1 MKSETFK
8 LSKLRNIALA
18 GILAAGVVGPT
29 YVASTAHAE
38 DAANQ
43 AAEQQSDQSQEGTDD
58 SNSFVKDLLGS
69 NDTTDADAN
78 DPTKTET
85 VYVFNNADGSARNA
99 IVTDWLKN
107 VKGDQSLA
115 DVSNLTDIE
124 NTESQAGYQQDGQK
138 LTWDAQGDD
147 IYYKGN
153 TTEQA
158 PVTIKVTYWLD
169 GQEISPDDLAGKS
182 GHVKIRYDYTNN
194 ASFQTEVNGEQRTMY
209 TPFVAATGLILDNS
223 NFKNV
228 TTVNGK
234 IANDGD
240 RTTVAGFAM
249 PGLQEDLDISSDDV
263 DIPTYFEIEADAT
276 DFSLDTSLTAVSS
289 NLFDSINTDDMS
301 EDTLGDDINKM
312 NDAMNQL
319 IDGSSSL
326 YDGLTQLADGAGQ
339 LDDGIGTL
347 QDSTASLPASADAL
361 NSGAHQV
368 ASGADQVASGS
379 DTLADGTSQL
389 ASGAAQLPA
398 GVAKLYDGS
407 DQVYR
412 GLEALKNGDSKQWGL
427 VKAMESAKQISDGAD
442 QLDAGAQKLAAGT
455 GQLKSQTTNLPSQV
469 KQLYDGSDAVYTGL
483 AALKNGNSK
492 QWGLAKA
499 AESSKEAYVGAQK
512 IAAGVSTLATQMGTI
527 KGGTD
532 TIASGANTAS
542 AGTQQVIDTITGT
555 MVPAL
560 TDAQNKLTGNDKA
573 DVDGAVSSLKEA
585 QKTLTSLSTTTG
597 NIADQL
603 TTMSDGLSEVSDTL
617 GTIKSQADAAS
628 SDSSLAAS
636 NITSS
641 NYNNIATA
649 KKQLAAIDTTGMT
662 DDQKTALNNASSE
675 LDAVNTDDLA
685 QAYKAASRAASTDQN
700 VFTEI
705 GAVKD
710 QIDTLQTSIGTQAQ
724 NFQKASDSLKSDAAT
739 LQKTASSL
747 EKNSFINVEQEVAG
761 VNDGLQK
768 LVGTDQDTKADDTLY
783 GLKAGLGEIN
793 TGAQTISDKIT
804 GSSKDMADLVTGAAT
819 LRDGLKTLSEG
830 GVIEGKASAG
840 LSGAV
845 AAIGDTQTTNTLLW
859 GSNAINQGLIKM
871 NAQTPALAAGIAQ
884 IDGGAQQLAAGTA
897 KLAPGAKALYQG
909 AGDTP
914 IDGKTSAG
922 LVGAVDAL
930 GSATTPN
937 TLLYGSNAIWKG
949 LAQMNASAPTLANG
963 INQVNSGAHQLASGS
978 AQLASGSN
986 QLANGTDQLAS
997 ATPALVNGIAAL
1009 KAGSS
1014 QLASGAVS
1022 AQDGSAQLSDGLKQ
1036 FNDEAIQKIVSAY
1049 NDNLA
1054 GLSDNLKATAQA
1066 GKDYQTFSG
1075 KDDAMQ
1081 GKVTFI
1087 YETDGIG
1094 D

>member
-38 DAANQ
+38 DATNQ

-379 DTLADGTSQL
+379 ATLADGTSQL

-398 GVAKLYDGS
+398 GVAKLYNGS
-407 DQVYR
+407 DAVNA
-412 GLEALKNGDSKQWGL
+412 GLEALKNG
-427 VKAMESAKQISDGAD
+427 
-442 QLDAGAQKLAAGT
+442 
-455 GQLKSQTTNLPSQV
+455 
-469 KQLYDGSDAVYTGL
+469 
-483 AALKNGNSK
+483 NSK
-492 QWGLAKA
+492 EWGLAKA
-499 AESSKEAYVGAQK
+499 AESSKDAYIGAQK
-512 IAAGVSTLATQMGTI
+512 IAAGVNTLADQMGAIQTGA
-527 KGGTD
+527 KKMAAGAD
-532 TIASGANTAS
+532 AAST
-542 AGTQQVIDTITGT
+542 GTQTAINTISDQ
-555 MVPAL
+555 MIPAL
-560 TDAQNKLTGNDKA
+560 SDAQAKLNKHVN
-573 DVDGAVSSLKEA
+573 VDGAVASLKDA
-585 QKTLTSLSTTTG
+585 QSTLTSLSTQTKG
-597 NIADQL
+597 IADQL
-603 TTMSDGLSEVSDTL
+603 TTVSSGLSKVSASL
-617 GTIKSQADAAS
+617 GQIESQSTQAAS
-628 SDSSLAAS
+628 DVDTAADH
-636 NITSS
+636 IAKS
-641 NYNNIATA
+641 NYAVTA
-649 KKQLAAIDTTGMT
+649 AAKQLAAIDTTGMT
-662 DDQKTALNNASSE
+662 DDQIAALNKAKSQ
-675 LDAVNTDDLA
+675 LDAVSTGDLA
-685 QAYKAASRAASTDQN
+685 SAQSEAKSAADANTQIKQ
-700 VFTEI
+700 EI
-705 GAVKD
+705 DGVMKSV
-710 QIDTLQTSIGTQAQ
+710 DTLQSGIAQQAEG
-724 NFQKASDSLKSDAAT
+724 FQKASESLAADAKA
-739 LQKTASSL
+739 LQSTASSL
-747 EKNSFINVEQEVAG
+747 SDDDYVVLEQEVAQ
-761 VNDGLQK
+761 VNAGLKQM
-768 LVGTDQDTKADDTLY
+768 VGSSNDTSSKPTLY
-783 GLKAGLGEIN
+783 GLKAGIN
-793 TGAQTISDKIT
+793 DIKDGASGLSKQISN
-804 GSSKDMADLVTGAAT
+804 GSGDMKQLVEGADT
-819 LRDGLKTLSEG
+819 LRDGLQVLSEG
-830 GVIEGKASAG
+830 GTLQGKSSAG
-840 LSGAV
+840 LNGAV
-845 AAIGDTQTTNTLLW
+845 KALGDT
-859 GSNAINQGLIKM
+859 S
-871 NAQTPALAAGIAQ
+871 TP
-884 IDGGAQQLAAGTA
+884 D
-897 KLAPGAKALYQG
+897 
-909 AGDTP
+909 
-914 IDGKTSAG
+914 
-922 LVGAVDAL
+922 
-930 GSATTPN
+930 

-949 LAQMNASAPTLANG
+949 LAQMNASAPTLADG
-963 INQVNSGAHQLASGS
+963 VNQVNSGAHQLASGS

-986 QLANGTDQLAS
+986 QLANGTDQLAN

-1049 NDNLA
+1049 NDDLA

>member
-169 GQEISPDDLAGKS
+169 GQEIAPDDLAGKS

-194 ASFQTEVNGEQRTMY
+194 ASYQTEVNGEQRTMY

-347 QDSTASLPASADAL
+347 QDRTASLPASADAL

-379 DTLADGTSQL
+379 ATLADGTSQL

-469 KQLYDGSDAVYTGL
+469 KQLYDGSDAVYAGL
-483 AALKNGNSK
+483 EALKNGNSK

-499 AESSKEAYVGAQK
+499 AESSEAAYVGAQQ
-512 IAAGVSTLATQMGTI
+512 IATGVNALATQMGTMKQGADDI
-527 KGGTD
+527 AGG
-532 TIASGANTAS
+532 AS
-542 AGTQQVIDTITGT
+542 AAGEGTQRAIDTINDT

-560 TDAQNKLTGNDKA
+560 TDAQKRLNGDA
-573 DVDGAVSSLKEA
+573 DVDGAVSSLKAA
-585 QKTLTSLSTTTG
+585 QSTLTSLSTTTG

-603 TTMSDGLSEVSDTL
+603 TTMSSGLSKVSATL
-617 GTIKSQADAAS
+617 GTIESQASAAS
-628 SDSSLAAS
+628 KDSSAAS
-636 NITSS
+636 NNISSS
-641 NYNNIATA
+641 NYDNIAA
-649 KKQLAAIDTTGMT
+649 AQKQLAAIDTTGMT
-662 DDQKTALNNASSE
+662 DEQIAALGKASSE
-675 LDAVNTDDLA
+675 LNDVNTNDLA
-685 QAYKAASRAASTDQN
+685 QAQKDATSAAATDEKIAD
-700 VFTEI
+700 EI
-705 GAVKD
+705 SQVKGE
-710 QIDTLQTSIGTQAQ
+710 IDTLQASIGTQAQ
-724 NFQKASDSLKSDAAT
+724 KFQTASDSLKSDADT

-747 EKNSFINVEQEVAG
+747 KQNNYIGLEQEIAQ
-761 VNDGLQK
+761 VNAGLQK
-768 LVGTDQDTKADDTLY
+768 MVGTSEDTSKDNTLY
-783 GLKAGLGEIN
+783 GLKNGMGQIQAG
-793 TGAQTISDKIT
+793 AKTISDKIRD
-804 GSSKDMADLVTGAAT
+804 GSGLMTDLVTGAAT
-819 LRDGLKTLSEG
+819 LRDGLKVLLEG
-830 GVIEGKASAG
+830 GTVDGKASAG

-845 AAIGDTQTTNTLLW
+845 AAIGDTQTTDTLLW
-859 GSNAINQGLIKM
+859 GSNAINQGLMQM
-871 NAQTPALAAGIAQ
+871 NTQTPALAAGIAQ

-930 GSATTPN
+930 GTASTPN

-949 LAQMNASAPTLANG
+949 LAQMNASAPTLADG
-963 INQVNSGAHQLASGS
+963 VNQVNSGAHQLASGS

-986 QLANGTDQLAS
+986 QLANGTDQLAN

-1049 NDNLA
+1049 NDDLA

>member
-38 DAANQ
+38 DATNQ

-124 NTESQAGYQQDGQK
+124 NTESQASYQQDGQK

-169 GQEISPDDLAGKS
+169 GQEIAPDDLAGKS

-194 ASFQTEVNGEQRTMY
+194 ASYQTEVNGEQRTMY

-234 IANDGD
+234 IVNDGD

-326 YDGLTQLADGAGQ
+326 YDGLAQLADGAGQ

-379 DTLADGTSQL
+379 ATLADGTSQL

-427 VKAMESAKQISDGAD
+427 VKAMESAKQLSDGAD

-455 GQLKSQTTNLPSQV
+455 GQLKSKTENMPSQV
-469 KQLYDGSDAVYTGL
+469 SQLYDGSNAVYAGL
-483 AALKNGNSK
+483 EALKNGNSK

-499 AESSKEAYVGAQK
+499 AESSEAAYVGAQQ
-512 IAAGVSTLATQMGTI
+512 IATGVSALATQMG
-527 KGGTD
+527 
-532 TIASGANTAS
+532 AMQQGANDIATGAQAAS
-542 AGTQQVIDTITGT
+542 DGTQTAIDTITKQ

-560 TDAQNKLTGNDKA
+560 TDAQNRLNGDA
-573 DVDGAVSSLKEA
+573 DVDGAVSSLKDA
-585 QKTLTSLSTTTG
+585 STTLTSLSTTTG

-603 TTMSDGLSEVSDTL
+603 TTMSTGLSKVSTTL
-617 GTIKSQADAAS
+617 GTIESQASAAS
-628 SDSSLAAS
+628 SDSSAAAS
-636 NITSS
+636 NISNS
-641 NYNNIATA
+641 NYDNIATA

-662 DDQKTALNNASSE
+662 DEQKSALNKASSE
-675 LDAVNTDDLA
+675 LDDVSTDDLA
-685 QAYKAASRAASTDQN
+685 QAQKDATSAAAADQK
-700 VFTEI
+700 VADEI
-705 GAVKD
+705 GQVKD
-710 QIDTLQTSIGTQAQ
+710 QIDALQQSIGTQAQ
-724 NFQKASDSLKSDAAT
+724 KFQTASDSLKTDAAA

-747 EKNSFINVEQEVAG
+747 SQNNYVVAEQEVAA
-761 VNDGLQK
+761 VNAGLK
-768 LVGTDQDTKADDTLY
+768 TMVGTTKDTKADATLY
-783 GLKAGLGEIN
+783 GLKAGLGEID
-793 TGAQTISDKIT
+793 TGAQQISKKISD
-804 GSSKDMADLVTGAAT
+804 GSGQMTALVTGAAN
-819 LRDGLKTLSEG
+819 LRDGLQVLSEG
-830 GVIEGKASAG
+830 GVVDGKASAG

-845 AAIGDTQTTNTLLW
+845 AALGDTQTANTLLW
-859 GSNAINQGLIKM
+859 GSNAINQGLMQM

-884 IDGGAQQLAAGTA
+884 IDAGAQQLTAGTA
-897 KLAPGAKALYQG
+897 QLAPGAKALYQG

-914 IDGKTSAG
+914 IEGKTSAG

-930 GSATTPN
+930 GTASTPN

-963 INQVNSGAHQLASGS
+963 VNQVNSGAHQLASGS

-1009 KAGSS
+1009 KAGSA

-1049 NDNLA
+1049 NDDLA

>member
-194 ASFQTEVNGEQRTMY
+194 ASYQTEVNGEQRTMY

-379 DTLADGTSQL
+379 ATLADGTSQL

-442 QLDAGAQKLAAGT
+442 RLDAGAQKLAAGT

-469 KQLYDGSDAVYTGL
+469 KQLYDGSDAVYAGL
-483 AALKNGNSK
+483 EALKNGNSK

-499 AESSKEAYVGAQK
+499 AESSKAAYVGAQK
-512 IAAGVSTLATQMGTI
+512 IATGVNALATQMGTVK
-527 KGGTD
+527 KGADDIVDGALA
-532 TIASGANTAS
+532 ASK
-542 AGTQQVIDTITGT
+542 GTQSAIDTISDT

-560 TDAQNKLTGNDKA
+560 TDAQKRLNGDA
-573 DVDGAVSSLKEA
+573 DVDGAVASLKEA
-585 QKTLTSLSTTTG
+585 STTLTSLSTTTG

-603 TTMSDGLSEVSDTL
+603 TTMSSGLSKVFATL
-617 GTIKSQADAAS
+617 GTIESQASAAS
-628 SDSSLAAS
+628 KDSSEAS
-636 NITSS
+636 NNISSS
-641 NYNNIATA
+641 NYGNIAAA

-662 DDQKTALNNASSE
+662 DEQKTALKKASSE
-675 LDAVNTDDLA
+675 LDDVNTDDLA
-685 QAYKAASRAASTDQN
+685 QAQKDADGAAAADAQIATK
-700 VFTEI
+700 I
-705 GAVKD
+705 GQVKD
-710 QIDTLQTSIGTQAQ
+710 QIDALQASIGTQAQ
-724 NFQKASDSLKSDAAT
+724 KFQTASDSLKRDADT

-747 EKNSFINVEQEVAG
+747 KQNNYVVAEQEVEK
-761 VNDGLQK
+761 VNEGLK
-768 LVGTDQDTKADDTLY
+768 TMVGTKDDTSKDGTLY
-783 GLKAGLGEIN
+783 GLKDGMGQIQAG
-793 TGAQTISDKIT
+793 AKTISDKISD
-804 GSSKDMADLVTGAAT
+804 GSNQMTDLVTGAAT
-819 LRDGLKTLSEG
+819 LRDGLKVLAEG
-830 GVIEGKASAG
+830 GTVDGKASAG

-963 INQVNSGAHQLASGS
+963 VNQVNSGAHQLASGS

-997 ATPALVNGIAAL
+997 ATPALMNGIAAL

>member
-38 DAANQ
+38 DATNQ

-138 LTWDAQGDD
+138 LTWDAQADD

-347 QDSTASLPASADAL
+347 QDRTASLPASADAL

-368 ASGADQVASGS
+368 VSGADQVASGS
-379 DTLADGTSQL
+379 ATLADGTSQL

-407 DQVYR
+407 SQVYK

-427 VKAMESAKQISDGAD
+427 VKAMESAKELSDGAD
-442 QLDAGAQKLAAGT
+442 QLNAGATKLVAGT
-455 GQLKSQTTNLPSQV
+455 DQLQSSTQELPNQV
-469 KQLYDGSDAVYTGL
+469 AQLYGGSDAVNAGL
-483 AALKNGNSK
+483 EALKNGNSK
-492 QWGLAKA
+492 AWGLAKA
-499 AESSKEAYVGAQK
+499 AESSEAAYKGSID
-512 IAAGVSTLATQMGTI
+512 IATGVSTLATQMGAIQNGAVKMAT
-527 KGGTD
+527 GAEA
-532 TIASGANTAS
+532 AST
-542 AGTQQVIDTITGT
+542 GTQTAIDTINKK
-555 MVPAL
+555 MIPAL
-560 TDAQNKLTGNDKA
+560 SDAQAKLNKHVN
-573 DVDGAVSSLKEA
+573 VDGAVASLNDA
-585 QKTLTSLSTTTG
+585 QSTLTSLSTQTKG
-597 NIADQL
+597 IADQL
-603 TTMSDGLSEVSDTL
+603 STVSSGLSQVSTSL
-617 GTIKSQADAAS
+617 GQIESQSTQAASDADAAH
-628 SDSSLAAS
+628 DHIAD
-636 NITSS
+636 S
-641 NYNNIATA
+641 NYAGVTA
-649 KKQLAAIDTTGMT
+649 AAKQLADIDTTGMT
-662 DDQKTALNNASSE
+662 DDQIAALNKAKSQ
-675 LDAVNTDDLA
+675 LDSVSTGDLA
-685 QAYKAASRAASTDQN
+685 SAQSEAKSAADANTQIKQEIAS
-700 VFTEI
+700 
-705 GAVKD
+705 VKKCVD
-710 QIDTLQTSIGTQAQ
+710 ALQSGIAQ
-724 NFQKASDSLKSDAAT
+724 NAEGFQQASDSLAADAKA
-739 LQKTASSL
+739 LQSTASSL
-747 EKNSFINVEQEVAG
+747 SKDDYTVLEQEVAG
-761 VNDGLQK
+761 VNAGLKQM
-768 LVGTDQDTKADDTLY
+768 VGFSTDSSSERTLY
-783 GLKAGLGEIN
+783 GLKAGINDIKDGASGLSKQISNGSGEMKQLVE
-793 TGAQTISDKIT
+793 GAD
-804 GSSKDMADLVTGAAT
+804 T
-819 LRDGLKTLSEG
+819 LRDGLQVLSEG
-830 GVIEGKASAG
+830 GTVDGKTSAG
-840 LSGAV
+840 LQGAV
-845 AAIGDTQTTNTLLW
+845 AALGDTSTPDTLLY
-859 GSNAINQGLIKM
+859 GSNAIWQGLAKM
-871 NAQTPALAAGIAQ
+871 NASAPTLAGGIAQ
-884 IDGGAQQLAAGTA
+884 VNAGAQQLAAGTA

-930 GSATTPN
+930 GSATTPD

-949 LAQMNASAPTLANG
+949 LAQMNQQAPTLANG
-963 INQVNSGAHQLASGS
+963 VNQVNSGAHQLASGS

-986 QLANGTDQLAS
+986 QLASGTDQLAS

-1049 NDNLA
+1049 NDDLA

-1066 GKDYQTFSG
+1066 GRDYQTFSG

>member
-169 GQEISPDDLAGKS
+169 GQEIAPDDLAGKS

-194 ASFQTEVNGEQRTMY
+194 ASYQTEVNGEQRTMY

-339 LDDGIGTL
+339 LADGSATL
-347 QDSTASLPASADAL
+347 
-361 NSGAHQV
+361 
-368 ASGADQVASGS
+368 ASGTD
-379 DTLADGTSQL
+379 QL
-389 ASGAAQLPA
+389 ASGASQLPA
-398 GVAKLYDGS
+398 GVAKLYNGS
-407 DQVYR
+407 DAVDA
-412 GLEALKNGDSKQWGL
+412 GLEALKNG
-427 VKAMESAKQISDGAD
+427 
-442 QLDAGAQKLAAGT
+442 
-455 GQLKSQTTNLPSQV
+455 
-469 KQLYDGSDAVYTGL
+469 
-483 AALKNGNSK
+483 NSK
-492 QWGLAKA
+492 EWGLAKA
-499 AESSKEAYVGAQK
+499 AESSKDAYIGAQK
-512 IAAGVSTLATQMGTI
+512 IAAGVNTLADQMGAIQTGA
-527 KGGTD
+527 KKMAAGAD
-532 TIASGANTAS
+532 AAST
-542 AGTQQVIDTITGT
+542 GTQTAINTISDQ
-555 MVPAL
+555 MIPAL
-560 TDAQNKLTGNDKA
+560 SDAQAKLNKHVN
-573 DVDGAVSSLKEA
+573 VDGAVASLKDA
-585 QKTLTSLSTTTG
+585 QSTLTSLSTQTKG
-597 NIADQL
+597 IADQL
-603 TTMSDGLSEVSDTL
+603 TTVSSGLSKVSASL
-617 GTIKSQADAAS
+617 GQIESQSTQAAS
-628 SDSSLAAS
+628 DADTAADH
-636 NITSS
+636 IAKS
-641 NYNNIATA
+641 NYAGVTA
-649 KKQLAAIDTTGMT
+649 AAKQLAAIDTTGMT
-662 DDQKTALNNASSE
+662 DDQIAALNKAKSQ
-675 LDAVNTDDLA
+675 LDAVSTGDLA
-685 QAYKAASRAASTDQN
+685 SAQSEAKSAADANTQIKQ
-700 VFTEI
+700 EI
-705 GAVKD
+705 AGVKKSV
-710 QIDTLQTSIGTQAQ
+710 DTLQSGIAQQAEG
-724 NFQKASDSLKSDAAT
+724 FQKASESLAADAKA
-739 LQKTASSL
+739 LQSTASSL
-747 EKNSFINVEQEVAG
+747 SDDDYVVLEQEVAQ
-761 VNDGLQK
+761 VNAGLKQM
-768 LVGTDQDTKADDTLY
+768 VGSSNDTSSKPTLY
-783 GLKAGLGEIN
+783 GLEKGINEIGKGASDLSTQISNGSGKMNELVQGAG
-793 TGAQTISDKIT
+793 D
-804 GSSKDMADLVTGAAT
+804 
-819 LRDGLKTLSEG
+819 LRDGLKVLSEG
-830 GVIEGKASAG
+830 GTV
-840 LSGAV
+840 
-845 AAIGDTQTTNTLLW
+845 D
-859 GSNAINQGLIKM
+859 
-871 NAQTPALAAGIAQ
+871 
-884 IDGGAQQLAAGTA
+884 D
-897 KLAPGAKALYQG
+897 
-909 AGDTP
+909 
-914 IDGKTSAG
+914 KTSAG
-922 LVGAVDAL
+922 LEGAVKAL
-930 GSATTPN
+930 GDTSTPD
-937 TLLYGSNAIWKG
+937 TLLYGSNAIWQG
-949 LAQMNASAPTLANG
+949 LAKMNASAPALASG
-963 INQVNSGAHQLASGS
+963 VNQVNDGAQQLA
-978 AQLASGSN
+978 
-986 QLANGTDQLAS
+986 
-997 ATPALVNGIAAL
+997 
-1009 KAGSS
+1009 AGSS
-1014 QLASGAVS
+1014 RLASGAVS

>member
-38 DAANQ
+38 DATNQ

-169 GQEISPDDLAGKS
+169 GQEIAPDDLAGKS

-194 ASFQTEVNGEQRTMY
+194 ASYQTEVNGEQRTMY

-379 DTLADGTSQL
+379 ATLADGTNKL

-407 DQVYR
+407 SQVNK
-412 GLEALKNGDSKQWGL
+412 GLEALKNGDSHQWGL

-469 KQLYDGSDAVYTGL
+469 NKLYDGSNAVYTGL
-483 AALKNGNSK
+483 EALKNGDS
-492 QWGLAKA
+492 QRWGLAKA
-499 AESSKEAYVGAQK
+499 AESSEAAYVGSQQ
-512 IAAGVSTLATQMGTI
+512 IAAGVNTLATQMGTI
-527 KGGTD
+527 KSGTD
-532 TIASGANTAS
+532 SIAGGAKEAS
-542 AGTQQVIDTITGT
+542 AGTQTAINTIADK
-555 MVPAL
+555 MIPAL
-560 TDAQNKLTGNDKA
+560 TDAQNKLNGGA
-573 DVDGAVSSLKEA
+573 DVDGAVASLKDA
-585 QKTLTSLSTTTG
+585 SNTLTSLSTTTG
-597 NIADQL
+597 DIATQL
-603 TTMSDGLSEVSDTL
+603 KTMSDGLTKVSSTL
-617 GTIKSQADAAS
+617 GTIQTEAAAAS
-628 SDSSLAAS
+628 KGSSSAAS
-636 NITSS
+636 NIKSS
-641 NYNNIATA
+641 NYDNIATV

-662 DDQKTALNNASSE
+662 DDQKTALNKASSE

-685 QAYKAASRAASTDQN
+685 QAQKDASSAAATDQKIAA
-700 VFTEI
+700 EI

-710 QIDTLQTSIGTQAQ
+710 QIDTLQTGIGTQAQ

-747 EKNSFINVEQEVAG
+747 EKNSFINAEQEVAG
-761 VNDGLQK
+761 VNVGLQK
-768 LVGTDQDTKADDTLY
+768 LVGTDQDTKANATLY

-793 TGAQTISDKIT
+793 TGAQTISDNIT
-804 GSSKDMADLVTGAAT
+804 GSSKYMANLVTGAAT

-830 GVIEGKASAG
+830 GVVEGKTSAG

-845 AAIGDTQTTNTLLW
+845 AALGDTQTTDTLLW
-859 GSNAINQGLIKM
+859 GSNAINQGLLQM
-871 NAQTPALAAGIAQ
+871 NAQTPALAGGIAQ
-884 IDGGAQQLAAGTA
+884 IDAGAQQLAAGTA
-897 KLAPGAKALYQG
+897 QLAPGTKALYQG

-930 GSATTPN
+930 GTASTPN

-949 LAQMNASAPTLANG
+949 LAQMNASAPALANG
-963 INQVNSGAHQLASGS
+963 VNQVNSGAHQLASGS

-986 QLANGTDQLAS
+986 QLANGTDQLAN

-1014 QLASGAVS
+1014 QLASGAVA

-1049 NDNLA
+1049 NDDLA

>member
-1 MKSETFK
+1 MNSETFK

-29 YVASTAHAE
+29 YVASTAHAD
-38 DAANQ
+38 DAAAQ
-43 AAEQQSDQSQEGTDD
+43 ATQEQTDQSQQSSDD

-69 NDTTDADAN
+69 NDTTDQDAN

-124 NTESQAGYQQDGQK
+124 NTESQADFQQNGQN
-138 LTWDAQGDD
+138 LTWNAQGSD

-153 TTEQA
+153 TTQQA

-194 ASFQTEVNGEQRTMY
+194 ASYPTEVNGQQRTMY
-209 TPFVAATGLILDNS
+209 VPFVAATGLILDND

-228 TTVNGK
+228 TAVNGK
-234 IANDGD
+234 IVNDGD

-263 DIPTYFEIEADAT
+263 DIPTYFELEADAT

-289 NLFDSINTDDMS
+289 NLFDNVNTDDMS

-326 YDGLTQLADGAGQ
+326 YDGLTQLADGADQ
-339 LDDGIGTL
+339 LDNGLGTL

-361 NSGAHQV
+361 NAGAQQV
-368 ASGADQVASGS
+368 ASGAGQ
-379 DTLADGTSQL
+379 LADGSTTLASGTDQL
-389 ASGAAQLPA
+389 ASGASQLPA
-398 GVAKLYDGS
+398 GVAKLYEGS
-407 DQVYR
+407 NEVNA
-412 GLEALKNGDSKQWGL
+412 GLEALKNGD
-427 VKAMESAKQISDGAD
+427 
-442 QLDAGAQKLAAGT
+442 
-455 GQLKSQTTNLPSQV
+455 
-469 KQLYDGSDAVYTGL
+469 
-483 AALKNGNSK
+483 SK

-499 AESSKEAYVGAQK
+499 AESSKEAYIASEKIAQGVSSLPNQFVQIKDGADE
-512 IAAGVSTLATQMGTI
+512 IAAG
-527 KGGTD
+527 
-532 TIASGANTAS
+532 ASTAS
-542 AGTQQVIDTITGT
+542 AGTDKAIAGINTAIST
-555 MVPAL
+555 L
-560 TDAQNKLTGNDKA
+560 SDAQSKLNGDA
-573 DVDGAVSSLKEA
+573 DIDGAVNGLNDAKR
-585 QKTLTSLSTTTG
+585 TLTSLSAKTQG
-597 NIADQL
+597 IADQL
-603 TTMSDGLSEVSDTL
+603 NTVSSGLSKVSSSLEGIQKQANAAAKSVSD
-617 GTIKSQADAAS
+617 AAGHIE
-628 SDSSLAAS
+628 
-636 NITSS
+636 NS
-641 NYNNIATA
+641 NYENIATA
-649 KKQLAAIDTTGMT
+649 QTQLDAIDTTGMT
-662 DDQKTALNNASSE
+662 DEQIAALKEASTELHAISTSYLSTAQTEAASASST
-675 LDAVNTDDLA
+675 DAQIA
-685 QAYKAASRAASTDQN
+685 
-700 VFTEI
+700 TEI
-705 GAVKD
+705 GQVKD
-710 QIDTLQTSIGTQAQ
+710 SIDALQTKIANSAQ
-724 NFQKASDSLKSDAAT
+724 SFQTASDSLNADAKA
-739 LQKTASSL
+739 LQKTADNLS
-747 EKNSFINVEQEVAG
+747 NNNYMGAEQEVAG
-761 VNDGLQK
+761 VKEGLSTLIDQKSDTSLYALQSGMNKIADGASGLSKKITAGSSDLQT
-768 LVGTDQDTKADDTLY
+768 LVDGTNQLSA
-783 GLKAGLGEIN
+783 GLKI
-793 TGAQTISDKIT
+793 
-804 GSSKDMADLVTGAAT
+804 
-819 LRDGLKTLSEG
+819 LSEG
-830 GVIEGKASAG
+830 TN
-840 LSGAV
+840 GA
-845 AAIGDTQTTNTLLW
+845 T
-859 GSNAINQGLIKM
+859 
-871 NAQTPALAAGIAQ
+871 
-884 IDGGAQQLAAGTA
+884 IDENGNPSEA
-897 KLAPGAKALYQG
+897 
-909 AGDTP
+909 
-914 IDGKTSAG
+914 GKTSAG
-922 LVGAVDAL
+922 LVGAVDSL

-963 INQVNSGAHQLASGS
+963 VDQVNSGAHQLASGS

-1036 FNDEAIQKIVSAY
+1036 FNDEAIQKIVNAY
-1049 NDNLA
+1049 NDDLA

>member
-38 DAANQ
+38 DAANL

-115 DVSNLTDIE
+115 DLSNLTDIE

-169 GQEISPDDLAGKS
+169 GQEIAPNDLAGKS

-194 ASFQTEVNGEQRTMY
+194 ASYQTEVNGEQRTMY

-347 QDSTASLPASADAL
+347 QDRTASLPASADAL

-379 DTLADGTSQL
+379 ATLADGTSQL

-469 KQLYDGSDAVYTGL
+469 KQLYDGGDAVNAGL
-483 AALKNGNSK
+483 EALKNGNSK

-499 AESSKEAYVGAQK
+499 AESSKAAYVGAQQ
-512 IAAGVSTLATQMGTI
+512 IATDVSALATQMGAI

-532 TIASGANTAS
+532 IIVSGANTAS
-542 AGTQQVIDTITGT
+542 AGTQQAIAATEK
-555 MVPAL
+555 MVSVL
-560 TDAQNKLTGNDKA
+560 TDVQNKLNGNGKA
-573 DVDGAVSSLKEA
+573 DVDGAVSSLKDA
-585 QKTLTSLSTTTG
+585 STKLTSLSTTTG
-597 NIADQL
+597 TIADQL
-603 TTMSDGLSEVSDTL
+603 TTMSTGLSDVSDTL
-617 GTIKSQADAAS
+617 GTIKSQAKAAY
-628 SDSSLAAS
+628 SDSSSAATKIS
-636 NITSS
+636 SS
-641 NYNNIATA
+641 NYDNIAEA
-649 KKQLAAIDTTGMT
+649 KKQLAAIDTAGMT
-662 DDQKTALNNASSE
+662 KEQKDALSKATSE
-675 LDAVNTDDLA
+675 LNDVKTDKLA
-685 QAYKAASRAASTDQN
+685 QAHTDAESAAATDKKVADKIDQ
-700 VFTEI
+700 
-705 GAVKD
+705 VKG
-710 QIDTLQTSIGTQAQ
+710 QIDALQASIGTQAQ
-724 NFQKASDSLKSDAAT
+724 KFQTASNSLKTNAAT
-739 LQKTASSL
+739 LEKTASSL
-747 EKNSFINVEQEVAG
+747 SQNDYVVAELEVEKVNAG
-761 VNDGLQK
+761 LKTMVGAKGDTAKDG
-768 LVGTDQDTKADDTLY
+768 TLY
-783 GLKAGLGEIN
+783 GLKAGMGDIQS
-793 TGAQTISDKIT
+793 GAEKTSKQISD
-804 GSSKDMADLVTGAAT
+804 GSGQMTALVTGAAN
-819 LRDGLKTLSEG
+819 LRDGLQVLSEG
-830 GVIEGKASAG
+830 GTVDGKTSAG
-840 LSGAV
+840 LQGAV
-845 AAIGDTQTTNTLLW
+845 AALGDISTPDTLLY
-859 GSNAINQGLIKM
+859 GSNAIWQGLAKM
-871 NAQTPALAAGIAQ
+871 NASAPALAGGIAQ
-884 IDGGAQQLAAGTA
+884 IDAGGQQLAAGTA
-897 KLAPGAKALYQG
+897 QLAPGAKALYQG

-949 LAQMNASAPTLANG
+949 LAQMNASAPALANG
-963 INQVNSGAHQLASGS
+963 VNQVNSGAHQLASGS

-1014 QLASGAVS
+1014 QLASGAVA

-1049 NDNLA
+1049 NDDLA

-1075 KDDAMQ
+1075 KDDTMQ

>member
-1 MKSETFK
+1 MNSETFK

-29 YVASTAHAE
+29 YVASTAHAD
-38 DAANQ
+38 DAAAQ
-43 AAEQQSDQSQEGTDD
+43 ATQEQTDQSQQSSDD

-69 NDTTDADAN
+69 NDTTDQDAN

-124 NTESQAGYQQDGQK
+124 NTESQADFQQNGQN
-138 LTWDAQGDD
+138 LTWDAQGSD

-153 TTEQA
+153 TTQQA

-194 ASFQTEVNGEQRTMY
+194 ASYQTEVNGEQRTMY

-263 DIPTYFEIEADAT
+263 DIPTYFEIEADTT

-379 DTLADGTSQL
+379 ATLADGTSQL

-427 VKAMESAKQISDGAD
+427 VKAMESAKQLSDGAN
-442 QLDAGAQKLAAGT
+442 QLAAGT
-455 GQLKSQTTNLPSQV
+455 VQLKAQTTNLPSQV
-469 KQLYDGSDAVYTGL
+469 SQLYEGSNAIYAGL
-483 AALKNGNSK
+483 EALKNGNSQ

-499 AESSKEAYVGAQK
+499 AESSEKAYVGAQQ
-512 IAAGVSTLATQMGTI
+512 IVTGVNVLANQMGTMK
-527 KGGTD
+527 KGADDIVDGALA
-532 TIASGANTAS
+532 ASK
-542 AGTQQVIDTITGT
+542 GTQSAIDTISDT

-560 TDAQNKLTGNDKA
+560 TDAQKRLNGDA
-573 DVDGAVSSLKEA
+573 DVDGAVSSVNEA
-585 QKTLTSLSTTTG
+585 QSTLTSLSTTTG

-603 TTMSDGLSEVSDTL
+603 TTMSSGLSKVSGTL
-617 GTIKSQADAAS
+617 GTIQTQATAAS
-628 SDSSLAAS
+628 GDASSAAS
-636 NITSS
+636 NIKSS
-641 NYNNIATA
+641 NYDNIATA

-662 DDQKTALNNASSE
+662 DVQKAALNKASSE
-675 LDAVNTDDLA
+675 LDAVSTDDLTQA
-685 QAYKAASRAASTDQN
+685 QKDATSAASADAQIAA
-700 VFTEI
+700 EI
-705 GAVKD
+705 GQVKD
-710 QIDTLQTSIGTQAQ
+710 QIDALQQSIGTQAQ
-724 NFQKASDSLKSDAAT
+724 KFQTASASLKSDADT

-747 EKNSFINVEQEVAG
+747 SQNNYVVAEQEVAQ
-761 VNDGLQK
+761 VNAGLQK
-768 LVGTDQDTKADDTLY
+768 MVGTSEDTSKDNTLY
-783 GLKAGLGEIN
+783 GLKNGMGQIQAG
-793 TGAQTISDKIT
+793 AKTISDKIRD
-804 GSSKDMADLVTGAAT
+804 GSGLMTDLVTGAAT
-819 LRDGLKTLSEG
+819 LRDGLKVLSEG
-830 GVIEGKASAG
+830 GTVDGKASAG

-845 AAIGDTQTTNTLLW
+845 AAIGDTQTTDTLLW
-859 GSNAINQGLIKM
+859 VSNAINQGLMKM
-871 NAQTPALAAGIAQ
+871 NDQTPALADGIAQ

-897 KLAPGAKALYQG
+897 QLAPGAKALYQG

-914 IDGKTSAG
+914 IEGKTSAG

-930 GSATTPN
+930 GSVSTPN

-949 LAQMNASAPTLANG
+949 LAQMNASAPALANG
-963 INQVNSGAHQLASGS
+963 VNQVNSGAHQLANGS
-978 AQLASGSN
+978 TQLASGSN

-1014 QLASGAVS
+1014 QLASGAVA

-1049 NDNLA
+1049 NDDLA

>member
-1 MKSETFK
+1 MKFETFK

-69 NDTTDADAN
+69 NDTTDQDTN

-85 VYVFNNADGSARNA
+85 VYVFNNADGSSRNA

-169 GQEISPDDLAGKS
+169 GQEIAPDDLVGKS

-194 ASFQTEVNGEQRTMY
+194 ASYQTEVNGEQRTMY

-379 DTLADGTSQL
+379 ATLADGTSQL

-407 DQVYR
+407 DQVYK

-427 VKAMESAKQISDGAD
+427 VKAMESAKQISDGVSELHGKMKAI
-442 QLDAGAQKLAAGT
+442 
-455 GQLKSQTTNLPSQV
+455 
-469 KQLYDGSDAVYTGL
+469 KQGSDNIANGASL
-483 AALKNGNSK
+483 ASSGTQNAINVISGKNG
-492 QWGLAKA
+492 
-499 AESSKEAYVGAQK
+499 
-512 IAAGVSTLATQMGTI
+512 M
-527 KGGTD
+527 
-532 TIASGANTAS
+532 
-542 AGTQQVIDTITGT
+542 ID
-555 MVPAL
+555 AL
-560 TDAQNKLTGNDKA
+560 SDAQSKLGKDI
-573 DVDGAVSSLKEA
+573 DVKGAASSLNDAKI
-585 QKTLTSLSTTTG
+585 TLESLSTTTG
-597 NIADQL
+597 DIASQLKSMSEKLSQASSTLDTIEKQASDANDYASSAATLISDSNFTNIDKAQQE
-603 TTMSDGLSEVSDTL
+603 LSE
-617 GTIKSQADAAS
+617 
-628 SDSSLAAS
+628 
-636 NITSS
+636 
-641 NYNNIATA
+641 
-649 KKQLAAIDTTGMT
+649 IDRTGMT
-662 DDQKTALNNASSE
+662 SEQIAALDNVKSQLDSVSTNNLEKAQSKATSASKADSAITSEIEQINQEITELQKGIASNA
-675 LDAVNTDDLA
+675 
-685 QAYKAASRAASTDQN
+685 Q
-700 VFTEI
+700 
-705 GAVKD
+705 G
-710 QIDTLQTSIGTQAQ
+710 
-724 NFQKASDSLKSDAAT
+724 FQQASDSLHTDAEKLTTTSDEISKNDFIQAKGEIDAVKDVLSQMVDSNNQQSLIGLKSGIDNIE
-739 LQKTASSL
+739 KGASSL
-747 EKNSFINVEQEVAG
+747 SRQLDETSPDMKK
-761 VNDGLQK
+761 LQ
-768 LVGTDQDTKADDTLY
+768 TLE
-783 GLKAGLGEIN
+783 A
-793 TGAQTISDKIT
+793 
-804 GSSKDMADLVTGAAT
+804 
-819 LRDGLKTLSEG
+819 
-830 GVIEGKASAG
+830 
-840 LSGAV
+840 
-845 AAIGDTQTTNTLLW
+845 
-859 GSNAINQGLIKM
+859 
-871 NAQTPALAAGIAQ
+871 
-884 IDGGAQQLAAGTA
+884 
-897 KLAPGAKALYQG
+897 GAKALYQG

>member
-169 GQEISPDDLAGKS
+169 GQEIAPDDLAGKS

-194 ASFQTEVNGEQRTMY
+194 ASYQTEVNGEQRTMY
-209 TPFVAATGLILDNS
+209 TPFVAATGLILDNG

-339 LDDGIGTL
+339 LDGGIGTL

-379 DTLADGTSQL
+379 ATLADGTSQL

-412 GLEALKNGDSKQWGL
+412 GLAALKNGDSKLWGL
-427 VKAMESAKQISDGAD
+427 VKAMESAKQLSDGAN
-442 QLDAGAQKLAAGT
+442 QLDAGAQTLAAGT
-455 GQLKSQTTNLPSQV
+455 GQLKAQTENLPSQV
-469 KQLYDGSDAVYTGL
+469 KQLYDGSYAVYAGL
-483 AALKNGNSK
+483 EALKNGNSK

-499 AESSKEAYVGAQK
+499 AESSKAAYVGAQK
-512 IAAGVSTLATQMGTI
+512 IATGVNPLATQMGTMK
-527 KGGTD
+527 KGAD
-532 TIASGANTAS
+532 DIAEGASDAS
-542 AGTQQVIDTITGT
+542 AGTQSAIDTINDT
-555 MVPAL
+555 MIPAL
-560 TDAQNKLTGNDKA
+560 ADAQNKLSGGA
-573 DVDGAVSSLKEA
+573 DVAGAVSSLNEA
-585 QKTLTSLSTTTG
+585 QSTLTSLSTTTG

-603 TTMSDGLSEVSDTL
+603 TTMSTGLSGVSTTL
-617 GTIKSQADAAS
+617 ETIQSQANEAS
-628 SDSSLAAS
+628 SDSSLAWKAIS
-636 NITSS
+636 NS
-641 NYNNIATA
+641 NYDNIAAA
-649 KKQLAAIDTTGMT
+649 KKQLAAIDKTGMT
-662 DDQKTALNNASSE
+662 EEQKKALDKASSE
-675 LDAVNTDDLA
+675 LDAVDTDNLA
-685 QAYKAASRAASTDQN
+685 QAQKDADSAAAADAQIA
-700 VFTEI
+700 TEI
-705 GAVKD
+705 GQVKD
-710 QIDTLQTSIGTQAQ
+710 QIDALQHSIGMQAQ
-724 NFQKASDSLKSDAAT
+724 KFQAASDSLKSDAAA

-747 EKNSFINVEQEVAG
+747 TKNNYVVAEQEVKK
-761 VNDGLQK
+761 VNEGLK
-768 LVGTDQDTKADDTLY
+768 TMVGTKDDTSKDGTLY
-783 GLKAGLGEIN
+783 GLKNGMGQIQAG
-793 TGAQTISDKIT
+793 AKTISDKISG
-804 GSSKDMADLVTGAAT
+804 GSGLMTDLVTGAAD
-819 LRDGLKTLSEG
+819 LRDGLQVLSEG
-830 GVIEGKASAG
+830 GVVDGKASAG

-859 GSNAINQGLIKM
+859 CSNAINQGLIKM

-963 INQVNSGAHQLASGS
+963 VNQVNSGAHQLASGS